1 MNTVQRTNGTFHA
14 LLTGPAA
21 LFTLLK
27 IILLKC
33 FQFSVSAK
41 ISCICLDRTY
51 FAETKNKKHCS
62 KKNFKWV
69 NSAVGRIF
77 NEKMAE
83 K

>member
-1 MNTVQRTNGTFHA
+1 MG
-14 LLTGPAA
+14 LESGSKP
-21 LFTLLK
+21 TLR
-27 IILLKC
+27 
-33 FQFSVSAK
+33 VR
-41 ISCICLDRTY
+41 LDRTY

>member
-14 LLTGPAA
+14 LFTGPAA

-51 FAETKNKKHCS
+51 FAETKNKKHYS
-62 KKNFKWV
+62 KQIFKWV
-69 NSAVGRIF
+69 NSVVRPIF
-77 NEKMAE
+77 NEKVAE